1 MTDELLLS
9 EIKKNPSKGFS
20 LLLKEYS
27 PLVFKICRTVLLPV
41 GTNEDAQ
48 ECAADV
54 FAAFFGNVEK
64 IDLSRGSI
72 KGYLAFGAKNEAID
86 RYRKLKKET
95 GKVVSIEDA
104 EELPSRERTFDES
117 ERKEKNRLIKD
128 AVSSLGEPDRTIIV
142 RKYFLGETAAE
153 IGERIS
159 LSAEAVQK
167 RSRRALQKL
176 KVLLEKAPGGVLFD

>member
-9 EIKKNPSKGFS
+9 EINKNPSKGFS

-27 PLVFKICRTVLLPV
+27 PLVFKICRAVLGSV

-54 FAAFFGNVEK
+54 FSAFFKNLEK
-64 IDLSRGSI
+64 VDLSRGSI

-95 GKVVSIEDA
+95 GKVFSIEEA
-104 EELPSRERTFDES
+104 GELPGEEQAFDES
-117 ERKEKNRLIKD
+117 EKKEKNRLLKSAIE
-128 AVSSLGEPDRTIIV
+128 SLGEPDRTIIV
-142 RKYFLGETAAE
+142 SKYFLGETAQE
-153 IGERIS
+153 IGKKIS

-167 RSRRALQKL
+167 RSRRALKKL
-176 KVLLEKAPGGVLFD
+176 KVLLEKAPGGVMLD